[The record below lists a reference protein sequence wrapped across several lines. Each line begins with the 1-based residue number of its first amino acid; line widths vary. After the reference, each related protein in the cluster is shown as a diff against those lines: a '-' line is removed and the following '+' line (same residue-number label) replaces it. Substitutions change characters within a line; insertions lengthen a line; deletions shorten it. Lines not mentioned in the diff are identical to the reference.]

1 VQPKR
6 DAIVSPY
13 GICVGVFEQAFFTH
27 AQLIA
32 YPNPY
37 PVTVGL
43 DADPDV
49 LSMQQADDRLEVE
62 PCHCQVRLLRGS
74 FPTHSAPDDT

>member
-1 VQPKR
+1 
-6 DAIVSPY
+6 
-13 GICVGVFEQAFFTH
+13 VFQQAFFTH

-37 PVTVGL
+37 PVTIGL

-49 LSMQQADDRLEVE
+49 LSMQQADNRLKVE
-62 PCHCQVRLLRGS
+62 PCHCRVRLLRYLGS
-74 FPTHSAPDDT
+74 FPTHSAPDST

>member
-1 VQPKR
+1 
-6 DAIVSPY
+6 
-13 GICVGVFEQAFFTH
+13 VFQQAFFTH

-37 PVTVGL
+37 AVTVGL

-49 LSMQQADDRLEVE
+49 PSM
-62 PCHCQVRLLRGS
+62 
-74 FPTHSAPDDT
+74 